1 MKKIVRSLF
10 SFSKPQVDVAFGGA
24 TLLARINGIKLL
36 SAPTGLDQATGKMLI
51 IIPRRAG
58 KAHDRNRIRRQIKAI
73 FYGEQL
79 FTTNATYIVLVYEQ
93 ATGLT
98 FDQLKTFFCQSIK
111 VVAQDKQ

>member
-1 MKKIVRSLF
+1 
-10 SFSKPQVDVAFGGA
+10 
-24 TLLARINGIKLL
+24 
-36 SAPTGLDQATGKMLI
+36 MLI